1 MPVTTLDSFEFGCG
15 RTVEDLT
22 VAYETYGEFSGDNA
36 VLVCH
41 ALTGSQHVRGD
52 GGGQARGWWQD
63 VVGPG
68 KAVDTDEYF
77 VVCVNV
83 PGSCYG
89 TDGPASTGPDGEL
102 WGTDFP
108 PVTVPDWTRA
118 QRCVLDELGVD
129 DLHAVL
135 GGSVGG
141 MNALDWVR
149 RYPDEVRRVAAV
161 ATAPRLDAQ
170 TLGLNAV
177 ARRAIRS
184 DPDWQRGNYYGE
196 NRDGEAAGGSAGPTQ
211 GLAIARQI
219 GHLMYLSKDSMDR
232 RFGRRSADR
241 EDGVSGQSDDAP
253 AFPSD
258 EAGERFPYRDVES
271 YLDYQAEA
279 FTDRFDANSYLYL
292 TRAMDDY
299 DLAVGYES
307 DADAVRGFTG
317 EALVISFTGD
327 WHFTVEQGETIAD
340 AFRDTRSPV
349 AHHVVDSDYGHDA
362 FLTEPESVGPPVRDF
377 LADGVAGNAVT
388 DTVDGGVEQ
397 SVRHAPVHAS
407 LFTG

>member
-1 MPVTTLDSFEFGCG
+1 MPTTTLDSFEFECG

-22 VAYETYGEFSGDNA
+22 VAYETYGDCTGDNA

-52 GGGQARGWWQD
+52 GDEEARGWWQD

-68 KAVDTDEYF
+68 QAVDTDEYF

-89 TDGPASTGPDGEL
+89 TDGPSSEGPGGEP

-118 QRCVLDELGVD
+118 QRRVLDELGVD
-129 DLHAVL
+129 RLHAVL

-141 MNALDWVR
+141 MNALDWAR
-149 RYPDEVRRVAAV
+149 RYPDDVRRVAAI

-170 TLGLNAV
+170 VLGLNAV

-184 DPDWQRGNYYGE
+184 DPDWERGDYYGE
-196 NRDGEAAGGSAGPTQ
+196 AGAGSPAGPSR

-219 GHLMYLSKDSMDR
+219 GHLMYLSKVSMDR
-232 RFGRRSADR
+232 RFGRCPADR
-241 EDGVSGQSDDAP
+241 EERVAASQTDDGA

-258 EAGERFPYRDVES
+258 EAGSFFPYRDVES
-271 YLDYQAEA
+271 YLDYQAES
-279 FTDRFDANSYLYL
+279 FTRRFDANSYLYL
-292 TRAMDDY
+292 TRAMDDF
-299 DLAVGYES
+299 DLAAGYES
-307 DADAVRGFTG
+307 DADAVGDFTG
-317 EALVISFTGD
+317 EALVLSFTGD
-327 WHFTVEQGETIAD
+327 WHFTVEQSETIAD
-340 AFRDTRSPV
+340 AFRATGSPI
-349 AHHVVDSDYGHDA
+349 AHHVVESDYGHDA

-377 LADGVAGNAVT
+377 LADGVAGRRVT
-388 DTVDGGVEQ
+388 DTAGEIDERRF
-397 SVRHAPVHAS
+397 SCAPVHTS